1 MSSILQKIVKTKW
14 EEVAIAKGKRPLEG
28 LKRDVAAAS
37 PPRDFLGALA
47 GHARMRLI
55 AEVKK
60 ASPSKGVIREPFDP
74 VAIALGYQAGG
85 AAALSVLTDVSY
97 FQGSLDYLRKIRQ
110 VVDLPVLRKDFL
122 VDPYQVWEAREAGA
136 DAVLLIAECL
146 APEMLRELYELTCEL
161 GMTAL
166 IEIHSQG
173 NLAPVLALGPKLI
186 GVNNRNLDTFTVDLG
201 HVVRMRGLIPPE
213 ITLVGESGIS
223 THGDVAYL
231 KENHIS
237 AILVGESLMRQPD
250 VEVAVREL
258 LGDL

>member
-14 EEVAIAKGKRPLEG
+14 EEVAIAKRQRPLEG
-28 LKRDVAAAS
+28 LKRDVAATA

-47 GHARMRLI
+47 GHSKMRLI

-60 ASPSKGVIREPFDP
+60 ASPSKGVIRDPFDP
-74 VAIALGYQAGG
+74 VAIALAYQSGG

-146 APEMLRELYELTCEL
+146 SPEMLKELYELTCEL

-166 IEIHSQG
+166 IEIHAQR
-173 NLAPVLALGPKLI
+173 NLDPVLALRPKLI

-201 HVVRMRGLIPPE
+201 HVVRMRALIPQE
-213 ITLVGESGIS
+213 VTLVGESGIA

-231 KENHIS
+231 KENRVG
-237 AILVGESLMRQPD
+237 AILVGESLMRKPD